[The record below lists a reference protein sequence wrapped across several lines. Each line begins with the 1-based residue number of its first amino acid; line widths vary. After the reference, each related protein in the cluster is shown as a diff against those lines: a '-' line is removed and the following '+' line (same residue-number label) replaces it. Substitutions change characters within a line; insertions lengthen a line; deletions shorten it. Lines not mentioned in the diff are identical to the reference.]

1 MSARPEFLAPEQPG
15 GKPRLVI
22 ARTKWQ
28 ILNERRTRLAEELAK
43 LDATIDGLARTNC
56 GLKCSGCGQWLASER
71 EFAEHFVIPDERYLN
86 LGDCPV
92 VDR

>member
-1 MSARPEFLAPEQPG
+1 MSTY
-15 GKPRLVI
+15 PRQL
-22 ARTKWQ
+22 RTKWQ
-28 ILNERRTRLAEELAK
+28 ILNARRNQLAEELAM

-56 GLKCSGCGQWLASER
+56 GLKCSGCGVVLATEQ

-86 LGDCPV
+86 LGNCPW